1 MDWDEIRAEKEV
13 KALVIP
19 ACRPSGAL
27 VKLIDSL
34 PPGEFAVIVVVD
46 DGGQGSIDLPGVT
59 VVRHAVRVGRGAAI
73 RTGMHAALA
82 AAPDLVSIVVAEE
95 FHSAG
100 DIARVS
106 VRKDALILVARSKAR
121 RNWPTRVLAG
131 IDVSDPWAT
140 LRSIPARMIP
150 LLLTLESNGAEF
162 DVEMLVVA
170 SEHSIPIGEE
180 RIDSASARP
189 GATRPLLWFLATA
202 RPYRAMTR
210 LLAGLAF
217 FVFAVAIAA
226 SVNGFATG
234 HLFDQFIWLPWGL
247 HRLVHFGAL
256 FGGWSLPILLM
267 FPWAYATVFT
277 TLLAGAT
284 ALAEGPLAVGAVM
297 FFLLSA
303 NTLGGACTRRLPG
316 KVHPGSS
323 EIPNTLL
330 GIGVYSLLMT
340 LTARLPVNYPVA
352 WAAVLGLPVV
362 FDLRGVA
369 RRLRGWFEELRCIEL
384 VAWRER
390 GALVLLLFVLCIHW
404 LAALQPEYSADGLA
418 MHLAVPADIAAHHV
432 MTFRPDLFVW
442 SVMPMAADFAY
453 SIVYLIGGE
462 AAASLLN
469 FALLV
474 AIVALLYRAARQW
487 LPREAAML
495 IAALFAST
503 PLVNLVTGS
512 LFIENFVAA
521 MILGI
526 AMELWRFHGTGERRH
541 LWLGA
546 ALGGIAASAKLGACA
561 FVVTALA
568 IAAVE
573 ARRRRARQPALVAA
587 LLLLAF
593 AAPPYLIA
601 YAKTGNPV
609 FPFLNIRFPSW
620 LLEHGVEF
628 KNNQFTQPLSWRTPF
643 DLTFHTG
650 LYLEGLKGAF
660 GFQYLLLIPFAA
672 IALFAVRNYGARIA
686 AAIALAGGAM
696 VMASQPYARYVYPAM
711 PLLTIP
717 FAALAAQFA
726 PRQRRLY
733 HTLFAATVVC
743 IVLNVYFTPASGWYH
758 KDLYAPAI
766 FRHDGR
772 ARVIREGVPLRDVT
786 IRFRKMR
793 PQDHVLLLAE
803 EDLADAGSN
812 AYEYHWHQ
820 YGVWKQ
826 IANAATVTDLRHTLS
841 HLGIRYF
848 IARRP
853 GPDDDLLSP
862 SSLAEFVANCT
873 ATMIENGRFYAAQ
886 ITRECDGLSDSA
898 LEAKLE
904 GMPPALVS
912 PGEYDDFDAA
922 LRFHGV
928 WTRSRH
934 FDGPFR
940 HSVSYTDS
948 PGAKASFAFVGSSL
962 TYVFTKS
969 FNRGIADLEIDGAPH
984 EIDLYAA
991 ATEWQ
996 NRVEFCCLGAGSHLA
1011 VLHATGRK
1019 RPEAT
1024 DAYIDLDA
1032 FIAR

>member
-1 MDWDEIRAEKEV
+1 LDRDEIRAEKEV

-19 ACRPSGAL
+19 AYRPSGAL
-27 VKLIDSL
+27 GKLIDSL

-46 DGGQGSIDLPGVT
+46 DGTASIDLEGVT

-82 AAPDLVSIVVAEE
+82 AAPDLDCVVVAEE

-106 VRKDALILVARSKAR
+106 ARTDALILGARSKAR
-121 RNWPTRVLAG
+121 RNWPTRVLTG
-131 IDVSDPWAT
+131 IRVSDPWAT
-140 LRSIPARMIP
+140 LRSIPARLIP
-150 LLLTLESNGAEF
+150 LLLTLESNGADF
-162 DVEMLVVA
+162 DVETLVVA

-180 RIDSASARP
+180 RMDSQCARS
-189 GATRPLLWFLATA
+189 GTVSPLLWFLAA
-202 RPYRAMTR
+202 VRPDRTMTR
-210 LLAGLAF
+210 LLAGLVF
-217 FVFAVAIAA
+217 VVFAVAIAM
-226 SVNGFATG
+226 SVKGFATG
-234 HLFDQFIWLPWGL
+234 HLFSQFIWLPWGL

-256 FGGWSLPILLM
+256 FGGWSLPILVM

-277 TLLAGAT
+277 ALLTGAT
-284 ALAEGPLAVGAVM
+284 VLAEGPPAVGAVL

-303 NTLGGACTRRLPG
+303 NALGGECTRRLPG
-316 KVHPGSS
+316 KVHRGSS

-330 GIGVYSLLMT
+330 GIGIYSLLMT
-340 LTARLPVNYPVA
+340 LTARLPVNSPAA
-352 WAAVLGLPVV
+352 WAAVLALPVV
-362 FDLRGVA
+362 FDLRGIT
-369 RRLRGWFEELRCIEL
+369 RRFGGWFAELRSIEL
-384 VAWRER
+384 ISWRER

-432 MTFRPDLFVW
+432 LTFRPDLFVW
-442 SVMPMAADFAY
+442 SVMPMAADFSY

-462 AAASLLN
+462 ASASLLN
-469 FALLV
+469 FTLLV
-474 AIVALLYRAARQW
+474 AIVALLYRAARRW
-487 LPREAAML
+487 LPREAAIL
-495 IAALFAST
+495 LAALFAST

-521 MILGI
+521 MMLGMTI
-526 AMELWRFHGTGERRH
+526 ELWRFHESSERRH
-541 LWLGA
+541 LWLAA

-561 FVVTALA
+561 FVLTALA
-568 IAAVE
+568 LAAVE
-573 ARRRRARQPALVAA
+573 ARRRRARQPALIGA
-587 LLLLAF
+587 LVLLAF

-628 KNNQFTQPLSWRTPF
+628 KNNQFTQPLSWTTPF

-660 GFQYLLLIPFAA
+660 GFQYMLLIPFAA
-672 IALFAVRNYGARIA
+672 IAFFAVRNYGARIA
-686 AAIALAGGAM
+686 AAIALGGGAM

-711 PLLTIP
+711 LLLTIP
-717 FAALAAQFA
+717 FAALAARFA
-726 PRQRRLY
+726 PRQRPLY
-733 HTLFAATVVC
+733 LALFAATVVC
-743 IVLNVYFTPASGWYH
+743 IVLNVYFMPASGWYH
-758 KDLYAPAI
+758 KDLYSPAI

-772 ARVIREGVPLRDVT
+772 ARVIREGVPIRDVT

-793 PQDHVLLLAE
+793 PNDHVLLLAE

-826 IANAATVTDLRHTLS
+826 IANAVTVTDLRHALS
-841 HLGIRYF
+841 RLGIRYF

-853 GPDDDLLSP
+853 GPDEDLLSP

-873 ATMIENGRFYAAQ
+873 AALIENGRFYAAQ
-886 ITRECDGLSDSA
+886 VAPECDGLSDSA

-940 HSVSYTDS
+940 HSISYTDS
-948 PGAKASFAFVGSSL
+948 AWAKASFAFVGSSL

-969 FNRGIADLEIDGAPH
+969 FNRGIANLEIDGAPH
-984 EIDLYAA
+984 EIDLYS
-991 ATEWQ
+991 ATTQWR
-996 NRVEFCCLGAGSHLA
+996 NRVEFCCLGRGSHLV
-1011 VLHATGRK
+1011 VLRATGRK
-1019 RPEAT
+1019 RSEAT